1 METFSYI
8 AGSASIISL
17 LIAIITLT
25 KVIKIENNIIDKSR
39 TKSKQN
45 LKSKNISDSS
55 IRQVGRDSYE

>member
-39 TKSKQN
+39 TK
-45 LKSKNISDSS
+45 
-55 IRQVGRDSYE
+55 